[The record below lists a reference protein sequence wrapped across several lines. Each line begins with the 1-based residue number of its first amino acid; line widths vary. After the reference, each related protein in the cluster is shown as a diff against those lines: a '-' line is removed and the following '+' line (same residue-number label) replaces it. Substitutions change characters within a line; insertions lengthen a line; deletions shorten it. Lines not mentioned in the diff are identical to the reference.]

1 MGGLLNEAKGMASS
15 AEHRQIHTGAHGLLF
30 ALAGYGLLSMG
41 DAVVKSMA
49 GQWAPTA
56 IAALRYLFGAVGLG
70 VILRVKEG
78 AQAFSIPNPLIH
90 WGRALAV
97 SFSSVCFFI
106 SVKLMPLGDATAI
119 TFVGP
124 MLTALLS
131 ALFLGERAT
140 RATWMASIVAFLGV
154 LIVLR
159 PNVAAAGLAALFPLG
174 SALGMSALILLNRK
188 AAGHASVLA
197 MQFIVAAFAT
207 PILISAAILGDF
219 TSIKAMHVGIPDWTV
234 VLRCALVAV
243 SASLAHTL
251 IFLATTRASAATIA
265 PMTYVQLLVAMTV
278 GAFVFGDFPDLTSIG
293 GSALIVGAGLYLWRS
308 AQPKVSRS

>member
-1 MGGLLNEAKGMASS
+1 M
-15 AEHRQIHTGAHGLLF
+15 LF

-308 AQPKVSRS
+308 AQPKATTKA